1 MMDGIVGSVA
11 VVTGAA
17 SGIGRAAALKFAE
30 HGAAVGMIDLNSEG
44 LAATQAAIVTAGGDA
59 TSVVAA
65 ADDPEAMRAA
75 LDQIEAHLGPIV
87 HAFNGAGIRGSIAGT
102 VDLPAEDWR
111 AVIDI
116 NLTGTFVSM
125 QAELRLMLAH
135 NRGAIV
141 NCASVLG
148 VAGGGFGSAH
158 YTASKHAVIGL
169 TKTAALEAIGGGVR
183 VNSIAPGFVATPM
196 VLTMVPGGED
206 AARSLFAGA
215 VPQGRLAEPGEI
227 AEGVVWL
234 CSDAAGYVVGHN
246 LVLDGGLIA
255 GLRAV
260 SRPPMPVLEASSA

>member
-1 MMDGIVGSVA
+1 MMDGIGGVA

-30 HGAAVGMIDLNSEG
+30 NSAAVGLIDLNSEG
-44 LAATQAAIVTAGGDA
+44 LAATQAAIAAAGGQA
-59 TSVVAA
+59 ISVVAA
-65 ADDPEAMRAA
+65 AADPDAIHAA
-75 LDQIEAHLGPIV
+75 LDRIEAALGPIA
-87 HAFNGAGIRGSIAGT
+87 HAFNGAGVRGPIAGT

-111 AVIDI
+111 AVIDV

-135 NRGAIV
+135 GRGAIV

-148 VAGGGFGSAH
+148 IAGGGFGSAH
-158 YTASKHAVIGL
+158 YTASKHAVVGL

-196 VLTMVPGGED
+196 VLTMVPGGND
-206 AARSLFAGA
+206 AARALFAGA
-215 VPQGRLAEPGEI
+215 IPQGRLADPDEI
-227 AEGVVWL
+227 AEGIVWL
-234 CSDAAGYVVGHN
+234 CSDAADYVVGHN

-260 SRPPMPVLEASSA
+260 SRPPTPVLEASS